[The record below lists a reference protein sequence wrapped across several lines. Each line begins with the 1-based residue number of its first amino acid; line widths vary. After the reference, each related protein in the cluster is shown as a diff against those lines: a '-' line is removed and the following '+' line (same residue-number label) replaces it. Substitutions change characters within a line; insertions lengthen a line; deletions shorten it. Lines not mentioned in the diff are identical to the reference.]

1 MQITKEKLIAQQL
14 VMFHLGFYRG
24 VIDGIW
30 ASDSIQAK
38 KDFESSDSFL
48 PAYPNGGL
56 PFGER
61 DKLPAGMRYERG
73 LITHESLTPEK
84 AAEILKARSPSS
96 NKETVVEVKP
106 EVKEEPKPE
115 IKEESKPEVKDVPVV
130 EVKQEDKVLNQ
141 GQEKRDFKHGKR

>member
-14 VMFHLGFYRG
+14 VMFHLGFYSG

-30 ASDSIQAK
+30 ATDSIQAK
-38 KDFESSDSFL
+38 KEFEASDSFL

-84 AAEILKARSPSS
+84 AAEILKARSPVS
-96 NKETVVEVKP
+96 NKETVQEQKPEVKLEVKEEQKP
-106 EVKEEPKPE
+106 EVKEEVSVEAKPE
-115 IKEESKPEVKDVPVV
+115 
-130 EVKQEDKVLNQ
+130 DKNSNQ
-141 GQEKRDFKHGKR
+141 NQEKRDFKHGRR